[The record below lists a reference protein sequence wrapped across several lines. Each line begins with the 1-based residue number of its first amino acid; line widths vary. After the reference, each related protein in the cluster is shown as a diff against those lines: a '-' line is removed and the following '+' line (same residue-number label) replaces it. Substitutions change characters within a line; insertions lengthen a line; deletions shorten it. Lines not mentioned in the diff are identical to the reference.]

1 MKERRSSRLAAG
13 WTVLLALSL
22 VVSAGAAG
30 AAGAA
35 TGDTVAD
42 AVLGQRRMTTST
54 PFFVDGR
61 IFGAADVAV
70 DRSVEP
76 NRIYV
81 ADGELNRVLG
91 WSDIG
96 RFRAGSAAD
105 LVLGQPSLFT
115 GASIFT
121 RQQCPS
127 PPSATSF
134 CRPNRLAVDPAG
146 NLYVADAFNDRVLEF
161 DRPFATDRVADRVFG
176 QPDFNSRGAV
186 TQALDVAVD
195 AAGNLWMLDP
205 AQAGRILELDAPP
218 THDTLADR
226 VIAAPTPQE
235 CVTTRPG
242 ACSPFQLTLSPQ
254 GDLYVQDY
262 LGDLYGYLQPLT
274 TDLTADVRLP
284 GFYWGAVFD
293 PAGDLYVINFQGL
306 QRFAAPLATAA
317 IPESVFTLLSSD
329 ASVGQL
335 DFDTAGNL
343 YLADGPVHVFAPPYR
358 SEPARVQREV
368 LSNRGLTQPNAVAV
382 DRNSRPN
389 HLYVFDASGRVLA
402 WRDAAGLA
410 SGAPADLVL
419 TAGINPAVNVSI
431 THGLAVDPRGNLWV
445 SDGSRVLEFDRP
457 FDTDAVPDR
466 FLGQRCN
473 AQGTGPGCLSL
484 PGGLAFDRKGRLYV
498 ADLEHN
504 RVLLFADPLQSGI
517 AARVLGQ
524 ADFQGRLCNRGNAAP
539 DAASLCLGVNGSP
552 DGPEQFRGSGALA
565 VDPQGNLYVAD
576 SLNNRVLIFKD
587 PWRADR
593 RADAVLGQDRKFNT
607 RLQGTGA
614 RRFAGPAADLFAGA
628 FALGGLA
635 VGPHGDLYVADT
647 QNDRLLVFMDPLRD
661 DTADRVFGHAD
672 FETGG
677 TPGGTL
683 EGFPQPT
690 AARLLRPTGL
700 AFDAAGNLYV
710 ADTGYNR
717 VLRFDRP

>member
-1 MKERRSSRLAAG
+1 MNGKATWIAPLLLLPALAAL
-13 WTVLLALSL
+13 TAEPALA
-22 VVSAGAAG
+22 AA
-30 AAGAA
+30 
-35 TGDTVAD
+35 GDTVAD
-42 AVLGQRRMTTST
+42 AVLGQRRMTTSL

-61 IFGAADVAV
+61 IFGAADVAI

-76 NRIYV
+76 NRLYL
-81 ADGELNRVLG
+81 ADADLNRVLG
-91 WSDIG
+91 WSDVG
-96 RFRAGSAAD
+96 RFRAGAAAD
-105 LVLGQPSLFT
+105 LVLGQPSLFV
-115 GASIFT
+115 GAIFYT
-121 RQQCPS
+121 RQACPS

-134 CRPNRLAVDPAG
+134 CKPSRLAVDPAG

-161 DRPFATDRVADRVFG
+161 DRPFDTDRVADRVFG
-176 QPDFNSRGAV
+176 QPDFNTRGTV
-186 TQALDVAVD
+186 TQPLDMAVD

-205 AQAGRILELDAPP
+205 ARAGRILELDAPP
-218 THDTLADR
+218 THDTQPDR
-226 VIAAPTPQE
+226 VIAPPTSEE
-235 CVTTRPG
+235 CAATSSRPG

-284 GFYWGAVFD
+284 GFYWGAVFA

-306 QRFAAPLATAA
+306 QRFIAPIATAA
-317 IPESVFTLLSSD
+317 TPESVFTLLSSD

-335 DFDTAGNL
+335 DFDSAGHL
-343 YLADGPVHVFAPPYR
+343 YVANGPVHVFDPPYR

-368 LSNRGLTQPNAVAV
+368 LSNRGLMQPDAVAV
-382 DRNSRPN
+382 DRTSRPN
-389 HLYVFDASGRVLA
+389 HLYVFEANGRVLA

-419 TAGINPAVNVSI
+419 TAWISPAANVSI

-457 FDTDAVPDR
+457 FDTDVTPDR
-466 FLGQRCN
+466 FLGRRCN

-484 PGGLAFDRKGRLYV
+484 PGGLAFDRQGRLYV

-504 RVLLFADPLQSGI
+504 RVLLFADPLKSDL

-524 ADFQGRLCNRGNAAP
+524 TDFQGRFCNRGNAAP
-539 DAASLCLGVNGSP
+539 DAASLCLGTGESP
-552 DGPEQFRGSGALA
+552 DGPEQFLGSGALA

-587 PWRADR
+587 PWRTDR
-593 RADAVLGQDRKFNT
+593 RADAVLGQDRKLNT
-607 RLQGTGA
+607 RFQGTGPH
-614 RRFAGPAADLFAGA
+614 RFAGSTTGLFAGS
-628 FALGGLA
+628 FSLGGLA
-635 VGPHGDLYVADT
+635 VGRGGDLYVADT
-647 QNDRLLVFMDPLRD
+647 QNDRVLVFMNPLRD
-661 DTADRVFGHAD
+661 DTPDRVFGHAD

-677 TPGGTL
+677 TPGGAL
-683 EGFPQPT
+683 GGFPQPT
-690 AARLLRPTGL
+690 ASRLLRPAGL
-700 AFDAAGNLYV
+700 AFDADGNLYV
-710 ADTGYNR
+710 ADAGYNR